1 MGASVERSEQQS
13 FVDLSTAAR
22 RLGVTRQGANV
33 LVLEGQLPA
42 LRWGQR
48 WMIDKADLERFA
60 ATYRP
65 VRRGAKPP
73 LRPEHLRP
81 VLQRIAD
88 HPGVSALDVAEHLGR
103 PRRTVLGWM
112 QYLDRE
118 GLVERRREEW
128 DPKDPA
134 HCYLT
139 AAGRAFLAE
148 ETPTIS

>member
-1 MGASVERSEQQS
+1 MGAAVERSDDQS

-22 RLGVTRQGANV
+22 RLGVSRQGANL

-42 LRWGQR
+42 RRWGQR
-48 WMIDKADLERFA
+48 WMVDKDDLEQFA
-60 ATYRP
+60 ATYQP

-73 LRPEHLRP
+73 LRPEHLQA
-81 VLQRIAD
+81 VLRLLAEQ
-88 HPGVSALDVAEHLGR
+88 PGISALDVAESLGR

-118 GLVERRREEW
+118 GLVKRRREEW

-139 AAGRAFLAE
+139 DAGQAFYKELPH
-148 ETPTIS
+148 TV